1 MEPVPRLKLPDYWP
15 FILILRILIFIIPKR
30 FALRRKNRSHRFTD
44 WLVMLNSFQHLF
56 PQARHAELVSASVP
70 TSSSCWTCFSICS
83 HKPVM
88 LNSFQHLFPQA
99 RHAELVSAS
108 VPKSPSCW
116 TRFSICSHR
125 YVMLTSCG
133 PCRDVACI
141 VSTMKIAGR
150 SLCFSVLVA

>member
-70 TSSSCWTCFSICS
+70 TSPSCWTRFSIYS

-88 LNSFQHLFPQA
+88 LNLFQHLFPKA

-108 VPKSPSCW
+108 VPIDTSCWPPVAPVETLHASSLQWKSP
-116 TRFSICSHR
+116 
-125 YVMLTSCG
+125 
-133 PCRDVACI
+133 
-141 VSTMKIAGR
+141 AG
-150 SLCFSVLVA
+150 LCVLASWWPKKNLEY